1 MKLVLSFFLSEF
13 ILIILHNTNTE
24 LTKIMGKNMKMSQ
37 TIMSTYVKTFLLV
50 WSVFIIQGPIIIGRM
65 MGEVS
70 LET

>member
-24 LTKIMGKNMKMSQ
+24 LTKIMGKNIKMSQ

-50 WSVFIIQGPIIIGRM
+50 WSVFIIQGPIIIGPM